1 MVFMSKKTTIFMGR
15 SGCGKG
21 TQAKLY
27 AEALKKNDPK
37 QAMLYVETG
46 ALFRE
51 FVAGNGYSQTLAQEI
66 MEKGGRE
73 PDFLAVYLW
82 SRALIEKLNGEEHL
96 IIDGSP
102 RSLNEAK
109 MLDTAL
115 SFYGRAADVVYL
127 DVSREWSMARLV
139 ERGRADDKSMKEN
152 EERMNWFESD
162 VMPAVLHYQNHP
174 SHKFFSISG
183 ERSIAEVAADILKQI
198 FHGNI

>member
-1 MVFMSKKTTIFMGR
+1 MDKKTTIFMGR

-27 AEALKKNDPK
+27 AEALKKSDGEHPV
-37 QAMLYVETG
+37 LYSETG

-51 FVAGNGYSQTLAQEI
+51 FVSGSGYSQGLAREI
-66 MEKGGRE
+66 MEEGDRE

-82 SRALIEKLNGEEHL
+82 GRSFIEKLTGNENL

-102 RSLNEAK
+102 RSLGEAK
-109 MLDTAL
+109 ILDTAL
-115 SFYGRAADVVYL
+115 SFYGRVADVVYL
-127 DVSREWSMARLV
+127 DVSREWSIKRLT
-139 ERGRADDKSMKEN
+139 ERGRADDTDVEEN
-152 EERMNWFESD
+152 EKRMNWFESD

-183 ERSIAEVAADILKQI
+183 ERSIVEIAADIEKQI
-198 FHGNI
+198 LHGNI